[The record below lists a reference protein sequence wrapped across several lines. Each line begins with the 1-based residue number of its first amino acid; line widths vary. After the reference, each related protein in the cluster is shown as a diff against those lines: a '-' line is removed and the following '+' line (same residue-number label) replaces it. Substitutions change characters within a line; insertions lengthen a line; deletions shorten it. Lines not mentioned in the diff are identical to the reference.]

1 MNEEFV
7 IQSRIDGRSS
17 KVSEMLADFEAQ
29 NQYNTAFSPVIRFSD
44 DCLSSKN
51 TVSFLCKIKDLCPLV
66 FFETI
71 FPKDATDPALGINS
85 ILNYL
90 NEYPKINNRF
100 VLKIGGTDERQRK
113 EKFGGQALGLSD
125 ISKMFSKQPLK
136 KKPTL
141 EISSDID
148 LDISK
153 LANLFSPEKFFFRF
167 ENCSSGSQ
175 TREETKLAKLL
186 SSSGFTQEPFE
197 PETYI

>member
-7 IQSRIDGRSS
+7 IKSRIDGRSS

-29 NQYNTAFSPVIRFSD
+29 NQDNTAFSPVIRFSD
-44 DCLSSKN
+44 DCLSSNN

-71 FPKDATDPALGINS
+71 FPKDATNPALGINS
-85 ILNYL
+85 ILNYI
-90 NEYPKINNRF
+90 NEYPKVNNRF

-125 ISKMFSKQPLK
+125 ISKMFSKQPFK

-153 LANLFSPEKFFFRF
+153 LASLFSPDKFFFSF
-167 ENCSSGSQ
+167 TKDFSG
-175 TREETKLAKLL
+175 RKKEVEKKMV
-186 SSSGFTQEPFE
+186 SGGFMPEPLID
-197 PETYI
+197 YQ